1 MSFVRPI
8 AQIVHLKP
16 SAVAAYKDIAMGRF
30 SNHTST
36 QTLSFS
42 TMIARFPQ
50 LSNISAQTSRGP
62 WKKKKACEPK
72 IERMVGHDRRNASA
86 YAVSSTNESA
96 AKENPIPGAAG
107 SADGPGW

>member
-16 SAVAAYKDIAMGRF
+16 SAVAAYKDADF
-30 SNHTST
+30 E
-36 QTLSFS
+36 
-42 TMIARFPQ
+42 
-50 LSNISAQTSRGP
+50 GP
-62 WKKKKACEPK
+62 MEKKKKHANPK
-72 IERMVGHDRRNASA
+72 LREWWAMTDGMQ
-86 YAVSSTNESA
+86 SSTNESA